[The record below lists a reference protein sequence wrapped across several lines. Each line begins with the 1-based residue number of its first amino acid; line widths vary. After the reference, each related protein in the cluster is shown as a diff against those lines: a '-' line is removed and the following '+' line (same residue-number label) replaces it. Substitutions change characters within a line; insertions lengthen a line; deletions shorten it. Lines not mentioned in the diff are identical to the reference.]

1 MSYFVYI
8 IQAGDGFYYTGQTN
22 NVEQRL
28 QHHQRGRVTAT
39 KYRSGWRLLHVE
51 EFSTRAEAM
60 KRERQI
66 KSRKS
71 RIYIEHLVRTTGT

>member
-8 IQAGDGFYYTGQTN
+8 IQAEDGFYYTGQTS

-39 KYRSGWRLLHVE
+39 KYRSGWRLVHTE

-60 KRERQI
+60 KREKRI
-66 KSRKS
+66 KARKS
-71 RIYIEHLVRTTGT
+71 RIYIERLVKSSDA